1 MELLIHG
8 HAGAPVL
15 VFPTSGG
22 RFFEYE
28 DREMVANLHDFIEQ
42 GWFQLYCVDSV
53 DMESFYCSWAHPTG
67 RIQRHMAYEEYLLH
81 EVVPLIEGKN
91 PNRFLIAHGCSF
103 GAYHAMNMALR
114 HPDLF
119 SRVVA
124 LSGKYDMS
132 SFFSGYYDENIY
144 FHTPSHY
151 VPNLDGAHLDAVRR
165 LEIIIA
171 VGEADPN
178 IGNNRALSEALWS
191 KNIWHAYRE
200 WRGWSHDW
208 PYWKQMA
215 RQYIRGH
222 D

>member
-1 MELLIHG
+1 
-8 HAGAPVL
+8 
-15 VFPTSGG
+15 
-22 RFFEYE
+22 
-28 DREMVANLHDFIEQ
+28 MVANLHDFIEQ

-53 DMESFYCSWAHPTG
+53 DMESFYCSWAHPAG
-67 RIQRHMAYEEYLLH
+67 RIQRHMVYEEYLLH
-81 EVVPLIEGKN
+81 EVVPLIESKN
-91 PNRFLIAHGCSF
+91 PNRFFMAHGCSF
-103 GAYHAMNMALR
+103 GAYHAMNIALR
-114 HPDLF
+114 HPQLF
-119 SRVVA
+119 RRVVA

-151 VPNLDGAHLDAVRR
+151 VPNLYGAQLDAVRR
-165 LEIIIA
+165 LEIILA

-178 IGNNRALSEALWS
+178 IGNNRAFSEALWS

-200 WRGWSHDW
+200 WAGWSHDW
-208 PYWKQMA
+208 PYWKEMA